1 MVAAPIFGEF
11 KDAKA
16 KSLVTDLNHESE
28 KTKGSFETEKGR
40 KHQRPWVPHF
50 LGGLVSL
57 LLAGLFYLCR
67 PRTPWHLSPKRRQL
81 LFLILMLLLLG
92 PGVTAHPAA
101 LPRPKVHPRE
111 LAPSLFNPAA
121 SFVCN
126 FLNG

>member
-1 MVAAPIFGEF
+1 MVAGPICGEF

-67 PRTPWHLSPKRRQL
+67 FRTPWRLSPKRRQL
-81 LFLILMLLLLG
+81 LLLILMLLLLG
-92 PGVTAHPAA
+92 PAGVTARPARVP
-101 LPRPKVHPRE
+101 LPKVSPRE
-111 LAPSLFNPAA
+111 LALPI
-121 SFVCN
+121 
-126 FLNG
+126 